1 MGIFDNF
8 GKVVTDTYKSAT
20 KASGK
25 LIEEG
30 KIRLMIMDNEAQ
42 MKEIFETIG
51 KEYCESFFKGELLD
65 NSKYENEYE
74 ELKRMQLENDQGR
87 ERLLHLKKLR
97 KCDNCQK
104 EIKIDNAFCQFCG
117 SRQSEI
123 EDTEETTVETQA
135 ENVEEADVKI
145 ERKCDKCN
153 VYLED
158 DATFCPVCGE
168 KIE

>member
-30 KIRLMIMDNEAQ
+30 KIKLMIMDNESQ

-51 KEYCESFFKGELLD
+51 KEYCECYFRGELLD

-87 ERLLHLKKLR
+87 ERLLHLKKMR
-97 KCDNCQK
+97 KCDNCQR
-104 EIKIDNAFCQFCG
+104 EISMDNAFCQFCG
-117 SRQSEI
+117 NRQSQL
-123 EDTEETTVETQA
+123 EEEEVQA
-135 ENVEEADVKI
+135 EVENSQETDVKI
-145 ERKCDKCN
+145 ERKCNKCN
-153 VYLED
+153 VYLEE